1 MKLSKKEL
9 LAMTVHS
16 SLKTYCSMLGYPY
29 AIPRW
34 ENISHAD
41 MDFGIMVVDE
51 VLFQR
56 RIAELTPADVHQIW
70 VKERM
75 AMGYRLGFK
84 RDRATKVHPNMV
96 PYELLPPKE
105 QMKSKI
111 VLETIRLFGTI
122 EDHQTMGDVDHG

>member
-34 ENISHAD
+34 ENLSDAD
-41 MDFGIMVVDE
+41 MGFAIDIVDQ
-51 VLFQR
+51 VLFWK
-56 RIAELTPADVHQIW
+56 AELTPAGVHQIW
-70 VKERM
+70 VKERT

>member
-34 ENISHAD
+34 ENLSDTD
-41 MDFGIMVVDE
+41 MGFAITIVDL
-51 VLFQR
+51 VLILDR
-56 RIAELTPADVHQIW
+56 DGELTPALVHNLW

-96 PYELLPPKE
+96 PYDLLPKKE

-122 EDHQTMGDVDHG
+122 GETTMGDVDHG